1 MGNIQAEVC
10 PISFLSFFPS
20 APAEVNA
27 TSMHHPVNPQI
38 IKFLPIIP
46 INFPSKISPN
56 KFAIFTILSYN
67 EMKYAHKFLRG
78 EPVAKYANIIVDIS
92 HEKLDKT
99 FQYLIP
105 QELVDEVRVG
115 VLVDIPFGNR
125 SITGYVVELTD
136 EAEFDVSRL
145 KPIIGVKKGSVP
157 IESQLIELAGWMRK
171 NYGGTMNQALKT
183 VIPIKQK
190 TKAIERKILRLII
203 SKEEAARKLALFE
216 DKKYTAKAKLLRELI
231 EAGALEQSLVTQ
243 KLNVSTSTIKSLEKD
258 AIIEIEI
265 TKEYRNP
272 VNHLESKGYHL
283 TLNER
288 QQAVVDHIKANVDAG
303 ENKTYLLKGV
313 TGSGKT
319 EVYMELIA
327 DTIARG
333 KQAIVLIPE
342 IALTFQTVMRFYNRF
357 GDRVSIMN
365 SRLSAGERYDQYL
378 RAKNGDIDIMIGP
391 RSALFAPFERL
402 GLIIIDEEHESSY
415 KSETIPRYHA
425 RETAIER
432 ARMNN
437 ASVVLGSATPSLDSY
452 YQAEN
457 GTFELLELTQRV
469 QEKPL
474 PSCEI
479 IDLREELKNGNRSI
493 LSLRLQELMEDRLQK
508 KQQMM
513 LFLNRRGVAGF
524 MSCRAC
530 GHVVKCPH
538 CDVSLSQHNN
548 GKMVCH
554 YCGYEEPEPKVCPSC
569 GSKYISG
576 FKAGTQKIEEMVKL
590 RFPQARVLR
599 MDFDT
604 TRTKDSY
611 EQILQAF
618 ANQEADILIGTQM
631 IVKGHDF
638 PNVTLV
644 GILAADMSLHVSD
657 FHAAERTFQLLT
669 QAAGR
674 AGRGDMP
681 GNVIIQTYDPE
692 HYAVLTAKEQD
703 YEQFYEQEI
712 IYRQLGFYPPVWNL
726 LLVMCTSE
734 NENQLQF
741 VSDKIA
747 KRLQMHVE
755 TEEVFERKPIQIV
768 GPADATIA
776 RVNDVYRKV
785 IYIKTKNYQ
794 DLVLLKDRLEYY
806 MKDNRDF
813 GQVSVQFDFNPMSGF

>member
-1 MGNIQAEVC
+1 M
-10 PISFLSFFPS
+10 
-20 APAEVNA
+20 
-27 TSMHHPVNPQI
+27 
-38 IKFLPIIP
+38 
-46 INFPSKISPN
+46 
-56 KFAIFTILSYN
+56 
-67 EMKYAHKFLRG
+67 
-78 EPVAKYANIIVDIS
+78 AKYANIIVDIS

-99 FQYLIP
+99 FQYRIP
-105 QELVDEVRVG
+105 QELSDEVHVG

-145 KPIIGVKKGSVP
+145 KPITGVKKGSVP
-157 IESQLIELAGWMRK
+157 IESQLIALAGWMRK

-190 TKAIERKILRLII
+190 TKAIERKILKLLLSR
-203 SKEEAARKLALFE
+203 EEAIYTLARYEEKHHS
-216 DKKYTAKAKLLRELI
+216 AKVKLLRELVA
-231 EAGALEQSLVTQ
+231 AGELEQSLVTQ
-243 KLNVSTSTIKSLEKD
+243 KLNVGTSTIKAMERDKV
-258 AIIEIEI
+258 IEIV
-265 TKEYRNP
+265 TTREYRNP
-272 VNHLESKGYHL
+272 VNHLQSKGYHL
-283 TLNER
+283 TLNEN
-288 QQAVVDHIKANVDAG
+288 QQAVVNHIVSNMEAG
-303 ENKTYLLKGV
+303 QHKTYLLKGV

-327 DTIARG
+327 QTIAGGR
-333 KQAIVLIPE
+333 QAIVLIPE

-365 SRLSAGERYDQYL
+365 SRLSQGEKYDQYL
-378 RAKNGDIDIMIGP
+378 RAKSGDIDIMIGP
-391 RSALFAPFERL
+391 RSALFTPFERL
-402 GLIIIDEEHESSY
+402 GLIIIDEEHEPSY
-415 KSETIPRYHA
+415 KSEPIPRYHA

-432 ARMNN
+432 ARQNN

-452 YQAEN
+452 YQAKN
-457 GTFELLELTQRV
+457 GAFELLELTSRV

-493 LSLRLQELMEDRLQK
+493 FSIRLQELMEDRLAK
-508 KQQMM
+508 KQQIM

-524 MSCRAC
+524 MSCRSC
-530 GHVVKCPH
+530 GHVIKCPH

-569 GSKYISG
+569 GSQYISG
-576 FKAGTQKIEEMVKL
+576 FKAGTQKIEDMVKT

-604 TRTKDSY
+604 TRTKEAH

-644 GILAADMSLHVSD
+644 GVLAADMSLHVSD

-674 AGRGDMP
+674 AGRGDEP
-681 GNVIIQTYDPE
+681 GDVIIQTYHPE

-712 IYRQLGFYPPVWNL
+712 LYRQLGFYPPVWNL
-726 LLVMCTSE
+726 LLIMCTSE
-734 NENQLQF
+734 NEKQLQF
-741 VSDKIA
+741 ACEKIA
-747 KRLQMHVE
+747 KRLQKHVE
-755 TEEVFERKPIQIV
+755 EEAELERKPIQVV
-768 GPADATIA
+768 GPADAAIA

-785 IYIKTKNYQ
+785 IYIKTKDYQ
-794 DLVLLKDRLEYY
+794 NLVLLKDRLEYY

>member
-1 MGNIQAEVC
+1 M
-10 PISFLSFFPS
+10 
-20 APAEVNA
+20 
-27 TSMHHPVNPQI
+27 
-38 IKFLPIIP
+38 
-46 INFPSKISPN
+46 
-56 KFAIFTILSYN
+56 Y
-67 EMKYAHKFLRG
+67 
-78 EPVAKYANIIVDIS
+78 KYANVIVDIS

-105 QELVDEVRVG
+105 QELADEVRVG
-115 VLVDIPFGNR
+115 VLVDIPFGKR

-157 IESQLIELAGWMRK
+157 IESQLIALAGWMRK

-183 VIPIKQK
+183 VIPIKHK
-190 TKAIERKILRLII
+190 TKAIERKILKLLID
-203 SKEEAARKLALFE
+203 KEEAIHTLAKYE
-216 DKKYTAKAKLLRELI
+216 DKHFTAKAKLLRELMK
-231 EAGALEQSLVTQ
+231 AGELEQTLVTQ
-243 KLNVSTSTIKSLEKD
+243 KLNVPTSTIKALERD
-258 AIIEIEI
+258 HILEIYI

-283 TLNER
+283 TLNEK
-288 QQAVVDHIKANVDAG
+288 QQAVVDRITTDIEAG
-303 ENKTYLLKGV
+303 HNKTYLLKGV

-327 DTIARG
+327 HTIAKG

-357 GDRVSIMN
+357 GNRVSIMN
-365 SRLSAGERYDQYL
+365 SRLSQGERYDQYL

-402 GLIIIDEEHESSY
+402 GLIIIDEEHETSY

-432 ARMNN
+432 ARMNG
-437 ASVVLGSATPSLDSY
+437 ASVILGSATPSLDSY
-452 YQAEN
+452 YHAQN
-457 GTFELLELTQRV
+457 GAYELLELTQRV

-474 PSCEI
+474 PSCEV
-479 IDLREELKNGNRSI
+479 IDLRDELKKGNRSI
-493 LSLRLQELMEDRLQK
+493 LSVRLQELMEDRLEK

-530 GHVVKCPH
+530 GHVIKCPH

-554 YCGYEEPEPKVCPSC
+554 YCGYEEPEPKTCPSC

-576 FKAGTQKIEEMVKL
+576 FKAGTQKIEEVVRR

-604 TRTKDSY
+604 TRTKEAH

-644 GILAADMSLHVSD
+644 GVLAADMSLHISD

-674 AGRGDMP
+674 AGRGDEP
-681 GNVIIQTYDPE
+681 GNVIIQTYNPE
-692 HYAVLTAKEQD
+692 HYAVLSAKAQD
-703 YEQFYEQEI
+703 YESFYEQEI
-712 IYRQLGFYPPVWNL
+712 MYRQLGFYPPVWNL

-734 NENQLQF
+734 DEKKLQF
-741 VSDKIA
+741 ASEKIVC
-747 KRLQMHVE
+747 RLKKVLDAEEIFHKKAIQM
-755 TEEVFERKPIQIV
+755 V

-785 IYIKTKNYQ
+785 IYIKTKDYQ

-806 MKDNRDF
+806 MKDNKDF
-813 GQVSVQFDFNPMSGF
+813 GQVSVQFDFNPMNGF

>member
-1 MGNIQAEVC
+1 
-10 PISFLSFFPS
+10 
-20 APAEVNA
+20 
-27 TSMHHPVNPQI
+27 
-38 IKFLPIIP
+38 
-46 INFPSKISPN
+46 
-56 KFAIFTILSYN
+56 
-67 EMKYAHKFLRG
+67 MKYAQKSFRG

-105 QELVDEVRVG
+105 QELAEEVRVG
-115 VLVDIPFGNR
+115 VLVDIPFGYR

-157 IESQLIELAGWMRK
+157 IESQLIALAGWMRK

-190 TKAIERKILRLII
+190 TKAIERKYLKLII
-203 SKEEAARKLALFE
+203 SKEEAIHTLAKYE
-216 DKKYTAKAKLLRELI
+216 DKHFTAKAKLLRELM
-231 EAGALEQSLVTQ
+231 EAGELEQSLVTQ
-243 KLNVSTSTIKSLEKD
+243 KLNVPQSTIKALERDK
-258 AIIEIEI
+258 IIEIYV

-272 VNHLESKGYHL
+272 VNHLQSKGYHL
-283 TLNER
+283 TLNEK
-288 QQAVVDHIKANVDAG
+288 QQAIVDHITADMQAG

-327 DTIARG
+327 QTIASG

-357 GDRVSIMN
+357 GDKVSIMN
-365 SRLSAGERYDQYL
+365 SRLSQGEKYDQYL

-402 GLIIIDEEHESSY
+402 GLIIIDEEHEVSY
-415 KSETIPRYHA
+415 KSEPIPRYHA

-432 ARMNN
+432 ARMNH

-452 YQAEN
+452 YQAQKGN
-457 GTFELLELTQRV
+457 FELLELTQRV

-474 PSCEI
+474 PSCEV

-493 LSLRLQELMEDRLQK
+493 LSERLQELMEDRLAK
-508 KQQMM
+508 KQQIM

-530 GHVVKCPH
+530 GHVVRCPH

-576 FKAGTQKIEEMVKL
+576 FKAGTQKIEEMVNK
-590 RFPQARVLR
+590 RFPQAKVLR

-644 GILAADMSLHVSD
+644 GVLAADMSLHVSD

-674 AGRGDMP
+674 AGRGEEP
-681 GNVIIQTYDPE
+681 GNVIIQTYNPE

-712 IYRQLGFYPPVWNL
+712 IYRQIGFYPPVWNL

-734 NENQLQF
+734 NENQLEIA
-741 VSDKIA
+741 SEKIA
-747 KRLQMHVE
+747 KRLQGHVDGDIE
-755 TEEVFERKPIQIV
+755 FERKPIQIV

-785 IYIKTKNYQ
+785 IYIKTKDYQ
-794 DLVLLKDRLEYY
+794 NLVLLKDRLEYY
-806 MKDNRDF
+806 IKDNRDF
-813 GQVSVQFDFNPMSGF
+813 QNVSVQFDFNPMSGF

>member
-1 MGNIQAEVC
+1 M
-10 PISFLSFFPS
+10 
-20 APAEVNA
+20 
-27 TSMHHPVNPQI
+27 
-38 IKFLPIIP
+38 
-46 INFPSKISPN
+46 
-56 KFAIFTILSYN
+56 Y
-67 EMKYAHKFLRG
+67 
-78 EPVAKYANIIVDIS
+78 KYANIIVDIS

-105 QELVDEVRVG
+105 RELADEVRVG
-115 VLVDIPFGNR
+115 VLVEIPFGNR

-136 EAEFDVSRL
+136 EAEFEVSRL
-145 KPIIGVKKGSVP
+145 KPITGVKKGSVP

-190 TKAIERKILRLII
+190 TKAIEKKILTLLLT
-203 SKEEAARKLALFE
+203 KEEAIHTLAKYE
-216 DKKYTAKAKLLRELI
+216 DKHFTAKAKLLRELM
-231 EAGALEQSLVTQ
+231 ENVQLEQSLVTQ
-243 KLNVSTSTIKSLEKD
+243 KLNVGTSTIKALERDKV
-258 AIIEIEI
+258 IEIQT

-283 TLNER
+283 TLNEK
-288 QQAVVDHIKANVDAG
+288 QQLVVDHITANIEAG
-303 ENKTYLLKGV
+303 QNKTYLLKGV

-327 DTIARG
+327 HTIAQG

-365 SRLSAGERYDQYL
+365 SRLSQGERYDQYL

-402 GLIIIDEEHESSY
+402 GLIIIDEEHENSY

-432 ARMNN
+432 ARMNG

-452 YQAEN
+452 YHAEN
-457 GTFELLELTQRV
+457 GAYELLELTQRV

-474 PSCEI
+474 PSCEV
-479 IDLREELKNGNRSI
+479 IDLRDELKNGNRSI
-493 LSLRLQELMEDRLQK
+493 LSVRLQELMEDRLEK

-530 GHVVKCPH
+530 GHVIKCPH

-554 YCGYEEPEPKVCPSC
+554 YCGYEEPEPKTCPSC

-576 FKAGTQKIEEMVKL
+576 FKAGTQKIEEMVRK

-604 TRTKDSY
+604 TRTKEAH

-644 GILAADMSLHVSD
+644 GVLAADMSLHISD

-674 AGRGDMP
+674 AGRGDEP
-681 GNVIIQTYDPE
+681 GDVIIQTYNPE
-692 HYAVLTAKEQD
+692 HYAVLFAKEQD
-703 YEQFYEQEI
+703 YESFYEQEI
-712 IYRQLGFYPPVWNL
+712 MYRKLGFYPPVWNL

-734 NENQLQF
+734 DEKKLQF
-741 VSDKIA
+741 SSEKIV
-747 KRLQMHVE
+747 RHLQKQID
-755 TEEVFERKPIQIV
+755 TDDYFKGKAIQMV

-776 RVNDVYRKV
+776 RVNDIYRKV
-785 IYIKTKNYQ
+785 IYIKTKDYQ

-806 MKDNRDF
+806 MKDNKDF
-813 GQVSVQFDFNPMSGF
+813 GQVSVQFDFNPMNGF

>member
-1 MGNIQAEVC
+1 M
-10 PISFLSFFPS
+10 S
-20 APAEVNA
+20 
-27 TSMHHPVNPQI
+27 
-38 IKFLPIIP
+38 
-46 INFPSKISPN
+46 
-56 KFAIFTILSYN
+56 
-67 EMKYAHKFLRG
+67 
-78 EPVAKYANIIVDIS
+78 KYANIIVDIS

-105 QELVDEVRVG
+105 QELEREIELG
-115 VLVDIPFGNR
+115 VLVDIPFGHR
-125 SITGYVVELTD
+125 TITGYVVELTD
-136 EAEFDVSRL
+136 EAEFDVDRM
-145 KPIIGVKKGSVP
+145 KPIIGVKKDSVP
-157 IESQLIELAGWMRK
+157 IESQLIALAGWMRK
-171 NYGGTMNQALKT
+171 NYGATMNQALKT

-190 TKAIERKILRLII
+190 TKAIERKTLKLLL
-203 SKEEAARKLALFE
+203 SKEEALHTLALFE
-216 DKKYTAKAKLLRELI
+216 TKHFTAKARLLRELMQ
-231 EAGALEQSLVTQ
+231 EGELDYSVVTQ
-243 KLNVSTSTIKSLEKD
+243 KLHVPASTVKGLEQQN
-258 AIIEIEI
+258 ILSVEIS
-265 TKEYRNP
+265 KEYRNP
-272 VNHLESKGYHL
+272 VNHLKTTGYTL
-283 TLNER
+283 TLNKM
-288 QQAVVDHIKANVDAG
+288 QQSVVDRITENMDAQIP
-303 ENKTYLLKGV
+303 KTYLLKGV

-327 DTIARG
+327 HTIDMG

-342 IALTFQTVMRFYNRF
+342 IALTYQTVMRFYNRF

-365 SRLSAGERYDQYL
+365 SRLSQGERYDQYL

-402 GLIIIDEEHESSY
+402 GLIIIDEEHENSY
-415 KSETIPRYHA
+415 KSETVPRFHA

-432 ARMNN
+432 ARMNH
-437 ASVVLGSATPSLDSY
+437 ASVVLGSATPSIDSY
-452 YQAEN
+452 YHAQKGEY
-457 GTFELLELTQRV
+457 ELLELTERV

-474 PSCEI
+474 PSCEV
-479 IDLREELKNGNRSI
+479 IDLREELRNGNRSI
-493 LSLRLQELMEDRLQK
+493 LSERLQELMEDRLEK
-508 KQQMM
+508 GQQTM

-554 YCGYEEPEPKVCPSC
+554 YCGYEETVPNVCPSC

-590 RFPQARVLR
+590 RFPGARVLR

-644 GILAADMSLHVSD
+644 GVLAADMSLHVSD

-674 AGRGDMP
+674 AGRGDEP
-681 GNVIIQTYDPE
+681 GDVVIQTYNPE
-692 HYAVLTAKEQD
+692 HYAVTLAKAQD
-703 YEQFYEQEI
+703 YENFYEQEI
-712 IYRQLGFYPPVWNL
+712 MYRQFGFYPPVWNL

-734 NENQLQF
+734 QEKLLETMSEKL
-741 VSDKIA
+741 VR
-747 KRLQMHVE
+747 RLQNEIDTDAVLQK
-755 TEEVFERKPIQIV
+755 ERIQLV
-768 GPADATIA
+768 GPTDAVIA

-785 IYIKTKNYQ
+785 IYIKTKEYNH
-794 DLVLLKDRLEYY
+794 LVLLKDRLEDY
-806 MKDNRDF
+806 MKDNREF
-813 GQVSVQFDFNPMSGF
+813 QNVSVQFDFNPMSGF